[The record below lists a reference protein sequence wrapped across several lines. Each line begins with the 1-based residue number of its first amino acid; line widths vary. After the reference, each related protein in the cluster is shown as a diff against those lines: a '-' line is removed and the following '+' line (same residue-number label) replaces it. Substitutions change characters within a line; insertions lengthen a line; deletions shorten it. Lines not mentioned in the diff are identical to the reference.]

1 MGAIASDKS
10 LFHFDILPFKLKGKK
25 VSIQYLPYKVRGS
38 CIQYYSGTTKK
49 GEGDFY

>member
-25 VSIQYLPYKVRGS
+25 VSIQYLPYKVRDS